1 MNNKNSVRIALF
13 ASLMAIMVGGCSS
26 MMQKSALNTPPDA
39 HIGAAAPRPTF
50 MNTAA
55 DGSAVED
62 PLFSVPDPDHPTNPD
77 NDATPLYNG
86 HLFPLAT
93 DATGPAESHTLHSI
107 LANYSP
113 PASMDS
119 DRITSSAPDNA
130 DSADDANTSA
140 DSEDDT
146 SDAPNLWD
154 RIRAGMSMDD
164 DSHNRIE
171 LETQWYVEHQG
182 YLDRVAERAKYYLH
196 YIVDEAQR
204 RHLPMEITLLPIVES
219 AYQPFAY
226 SHGRAAGIWQF
237 IPSTATLYGLKRN
250 WWYDGRRDIIAS
262 TDAALDYLTQL
273 RDHFNGDW
281 LLALAAY
288 NSGEGTVQHAIR
300 WNKRRGRPTDFWSLR
315 LPAETRGYVP
325 RLLAIAKIVADP
337 EHYGVSLPPIPDKP
351 YFTAVNVGSQ
361 IDLALVAKLTDQ
373 PLNEVYRLNP
383 GFNRWATS
391 PKGPH
396 RVLVPI
402 DKAEEFRQQLAE
414 LDPGD
419 RVHWI
424 RHRIR
429 GGETL
434 GDISQH
440 YHTTISVIRQING
453 LHGNMI
459 RAGHYLMVPV
469 ASKRLSSYTL
479 SVEQRRHAIQSTPR
493 ASNKVEHEVVAGDT
507 LWDLSVHYGVS
518 VNRLAAWNG
527 MAPGDTLHPGQRL
540 VIWTNNSSLAGS
552 LKKTMLAGPSS
563 ELATRRITYR
573 VRHGDSLARISQRF
587 NVSVS
592 SLLRWNDLDDQQYL
606 QPGQKLKLYVNVT
619 QLGDNI

>member
-1 MNNKNSVRIALF
+1 MT
-13 ASLMAIMVGGCSS
+13 
-26 MMQKSALNTPPDA
+26 QKSAATPPDSHA
-39 HIGAAAPRPTF
+39 GLVARATF
-50 MNTAA
+50 MDAA
-55 DGSAVED
+55 RDGSTVED
-62 PLFSVPDPDHPTNPD
+62 PLFSVPDPDHPADGSSDSP
-77 NDATPLYNG
+77 PLYNG
-86 HLFPLAT
+86 KLFPLAT
-93 DATGPAESHTLHSI
+93 DTDGSPESHTLSTI

-113 PASMDS
+113 PTAMDG
-119 DRITSSAPDNA
+119 DHITTATGDNA
-130 DSADDANTSA
+130 DAADDSDTASDMA
-140 DSEDDT
+140 DDSEG
-146 SDAPNLWD
+146 APNLWD
-154 RIRAGMSMDD
+154 RIRAGMSMDNA
-164 DSHNRIE
+164 SHKRTD
-171 LETQWYVEHQG
+171 LEIQWYVEHQG
-182 YLDRVAERAKYYLH
+182 YLDRMAERAKYYLH
-196 YIVDEAQR
+196 YIVDEAQK

-226 SHGRAAGIWQF
+226 SRGRAAGIWQF
-237 IPSTATLYGLKRN
+237 IPSTARLYGLKRT
-250 WWYDGRRDIIAS
+250 WWYDGRRDVVAS
-262 TDAALDYLTQL
+262 TNAALDYLQKL

-288 NSGEGTVQHAIR
+288 NSGEGTVQSAIR
-300 WNKRRGRPTDFWSLR
+300 HNKRRGRPTDYWSLR
-315 LPAETRGYVP
+315 LPAETRSYVP
-325 RLLAIAKIVADP
+325 RLLGIAKIVADP
-337 EHYGVSLPPIPDKP
+337 EHYGVTLPPIPDKP

-361 IDLALVAKLTDQ
+361 IDLALVAKLSDQ

-402 DKAEEFRQQLAE
+402 DKAKEFRQQLAE

-429 GGETL
+429 SGETL

-440 YHTTISVIRQING
+440 YHTTISVIKQINSLRG
-453 LHGNMI
+453 SMI

-469 ASKRLSSYTL
+469 ASRRLSSYIL

-493 ASNKVEHEVVAGDT
+493 ASHKVEHEVVAGDT
-507 LWDLSVHYGVS
+507 LWDLAMHYRVS

-527 MAPGDTLHPGQRL
+527 MAPGDTLHLGQRL
-540 VIWTNNSSLAGS
+540 VIWTNNHMAGS
-552 LKKTMLAGPSS
+552 LKKTLLAGPSS

-573 VRHGDSLARISQRF
+573 VRRGDSLARISQRF
-587 NVSVS
+587 NVSVH
-592 SLLRWNDLDDQQYL
+592 SLLRWNGLDDQQYL
-606 QPGQKLKLYVNVT
+606 QPGQKLTVYVNVT

>member
-1 MNNKNSVRIALF
+1 MNNNNRVRIALF
-13 ASLMAIMVGGCSS
+13 ASILMFSMGGCSS
-26 MMQKSALNTPPDA
+26 MMQKSAMNTPSNA
-39 HIGAAAPRPTF
+39 YSGAAPRTTF
-50 MNTAA
+50 MDAA
-55 DGSAVED
+55 SGDDVNQD
-62 PLFSVPDPDHPTNPD
+62 PLFSVPDPDHPIDGASDMP
-77 NDATPLYNG
+77 PLQNG
-86 HLFPLAT
+86 KLFPLAT
-93 DATGPAESHTLHSI
+93 DSDGAPESHTLNTI

-113 PASMDS
+113 PASMAGNHTATATDDTADNTAAS
-119 DRITSSAPDNA
+119 ADTSDNA
-130 DSADDANTSA
+130 DAT
-140 DSEDDT
+140 
-146 SDAPNLWD
+146 PNLWD

-164 DSHNRIE
+164 DSHKRIE
-171 LETQWYVEHQG
+171 LETQWFVEHQG

-196 YIVDEAQR
+196 YIVDEAQK

-226 SHGRAAGIWQF
+226 SRGRAAGIWQF
-237 IPSTATLYGLKRN
+237 IPSTAKLYGLKRN
-250 WWYDGRRDIIAS
+250 WWYDGRRDVIAS
-262 TDAALDYLTQL
+262 TDAALDYLEQL
-273 RDHFNGDW
+273 RNHFNGDW
-281 LLALAAY
+281 MLALAAY

-300 WNKRRGRPTDFWSLR
+300 RNQRRGRPTDFWSLN

-337 EHYGVSLPPIPDKP
+337 EHYGVTLPPIPDKP

-402 DKAEEFRQQLAE
+402 DKADEFRQQLAE

-434 GDISQH
+434 GDISLH

-453 LHGNMI
+453 LHGNII

-479 SVEQRRHAIQSTPR
+479 SVEQRRNAIQSTPR
-493 ASNKVEHEVVAGDT
+493 ASHKIEHDVVAGDT
-507 LWDLSVHYGVS
+507 LWDLSVHYRVS
-518 VNRLAAWNG
+518 VSRLAAWNG

-540 VIWTNNSSLAGS
+540 VIWTDNSDVAGS

-563 ELATRRITYR
+563 EVATRRITYR
-573 VRHGDSLARISQRF
+573 VRRGDSLARISQRF

-592 SLLRWNDLDDQQYL
+592 SLLQWNDLDNQQYL
-606 QPGQKLKLYVNVT
+606 QPGQKLKLYVDVT

>member
-1 MNNKNSVRIALF
+1 MNNKKRIQIALC
-13 ASLMAIMVGGCSS
+13 ASLVILATGGCSS
-26 MMQKSALNTPPDA
+26 MMHKSAATAPPDGHDGIA
-39 HIGAAAPRPTF
+39 SRATF
-50 MNTAA
+50 MDTAGNG
-55 DGSAVED
+55 DAVQD
-62 PLFSVPDPDHPTNPD
+62 PLFSVPDPDHPTD
-77 NDATPLYNG
+77 GGNDTTPLYNG
-86 HLFPLAT
+86 RLFPLAT
-93 DATGPAESHTLHSI
+93 DGGGSPESHTLNTI

-113 PASMDS
+113 PAAMDR
-119 DRITSSAPDNA
+119 DHITTDTG
-130 DSADDANTSA
+130 DDTGIADDTDTTVETA
-140 DSEDDT
+140 DDSGDT
-146 SDAPNLWD
+146 PNLWD
-154 RIRAGMSMDD
+154 RIRAGMNMDD
-164 DSHNRIE
+164 DSHKRIE
-171 LETQWYVEHQG
+171 LETRWYVEHQG
-182 YLDRVAERAKYYLH
+182 YLNRTAERAKYYLH

-237 IPSTATLYGLKRN
+237 IPSTARLYGLKRN
-250 WWYDGRRDIIAS
+250 WWYDGRRDVVAS
-262 TDAALDYLTQL
+262 TDAALDYLEKL
-273 RDHFNGDW
+273 RDHFDGDW

-300 WNKRRGRPTDFWSLR
+300 YNKRRGRPTDFWSLR

-337 EHYGVSLPPIPDKP
+337 EHYGVTLPPIPDKP

-402 DKAEEFRQQLAE
+402 DKADEFRQQLAE

-429 GGETL
+429 NGETL
-434 GDISQH
+434 GYIALH
-440 YHTTISVIRQING
+440 YHTTVSVIRQING
-453 LHGNMI
+453 LRGNMI

-493 ASNKVEHEVVAGDT
+493 ASHKVEHEVVAGDT
-507 LWDLSVHYGVS
+507 LWDLAMHYRVS
-518 VNRLAAWNG
+518 VGRLAAWNG
-527 MAPGDTLHPGQRL
+527 MAPGDTLHLGQRL

-563 ELATRRITYR
+563 DLATRRITYR
-573 VRHGDSLARISQRF
+573 VRRGDSLARISQRF
-587 NVSVS
+587 NVSVH
-592 SLLRWNDLDDQQYL
+592 SLLRWNDLDEQQYL